1 MSKIDTKVKKAIDI
15 IIATSKSYNSSEYFG
30 RKFDDLFENGNSD
43 EIVNGIVKNY
53 LNNSELQNAIIKVN
67 HWINIDGWLE
77 KYYKTNPKSLF

>member
-15 IIATSKSYNSSEYFG
+15 IIAASKSYTPSEYFG

-67 HWINIDGWLE
+67 HWINIDSWLE

>member
-1 MSKIDTKVKKAIDI
+1 MSKINTKVKKAIDI
-15 IIATSKSYNSSEYFG
+15 IIAASKSYNPSEYFG

-53 LNNSELQNAIIKVN
+53 LNNSELQNAVTKVN

-77 KYYKTNPKSLF
+77 EYYKTNPKSLF